1 MNRDSPQWSNKEINL
16 VWYFTPIMS
25 MDCKENL
32 FKKQTKQTNKQKTTT
47 PVWYGNFYVLGTGY
61 SFK

>member
-1 MNRDSPQWSNKEINL
+1 
-16 VWYFTPIMS
+16 MS

-47 PVWYGNFYVLGTGY
+47 PVWYGDFYVLGTGY